1 MGTFG
6 PSFREMP
13 PVTKN
18 LIILNVIVW
27 LAMMISP
34 TINNNMMQYC
44 ALHFYKASD
53 FNLIQPVTY
62 LFMHSTQGIWHILF
76 NMFTLY
82 MFGCL
87 LERVMGSKR
96 FLLFYMVCGIGAALI
111 QELVW
116 DLTWKNILVDVMK
129 ATHGGSAAEWREG
142 PEAAVS
148 QGIRM
153 PALNQIFLT
162 IGASGAIYGVL
173 LAFAMLFPNMPL
185 YFMFIPVPVKAKWMV
200 LIWVGLELLLGMSEA
215 NDGVAHFAHLG
226 GMLFGFALL
235 YYWKKKG
242 TLHGGYY

>member
-44 ALHFYKASD
+44 
-53 FNLIQPVTY
+53 
-62 LFMHSTQGIWHILF
+62 
-76 NMFTLY
+76 TLY

-142 PEAAVS
+142 LEAAVS

>member
-1 MGTFG
+1 
-6 PSFREMP
+6 
-13 PVTKN
+13 
-18 LIILNVIVW
+18 
-27 LAMMISP
+27 
-34 TINNNMMQYC
+34 
-44 ALHFYKASD
+44 
-53 FNLIQPVTY
+53 
-62 LFMHSTQGIWHILF
+62 
-76 NMFTLY
+76 
-82 MFGCL
+82 
-87 LERVMGSKR
+87 
-96 FLLFYMVCGIGAALI
+96 MVCGIGAALI

-142 PEAAVS
+142 LEAAVS